1 MLIVR
6 VKAGEP
12 IYIGEAKVIIHHES
26 GRFKVGIEAP
36 PEIPIE
42 REQVRESRLN
52 RQSHDRE
59 FGGGS

>member
-6 VKAGEP
+6 IKEGEP
-12 IYIGEAKVIIHHES
+12 IFIGEAKVIIHRET
-26 GRFKVGIEAP
+26 GRFKVGVEAP

-42 REQVRESRLN
+42 RGAVREARLN
-52 RQSHDRE
+52 RESNDRE